1 MPDREIPYIPPEIM
15 DLLAKFRDGTITPSE
30 KEELLKWLNEKA
42 VKRGVLRAIADA
54 AGFDDREY
62 ARLSHA
68 LREWRR
74 ERQVEPEVKI
84 RKMKVDYL
92 TRWLK
97 ENWQEALEAVKRVC
111 VAYYAEMIDMGYYD
125 PDKGKVRFREFIE
138 DAIDFFVRNRDRLAE
153 LEEEVEDLRALAATL
168 RDMTE
173 PEMVKLMLMSLYH
186 KFMMK
191 VLELRALGI
200 PVPESLIEDYHRITD
215 EALKTLGV
223 VVPVERVEREG

>member
-1 MPDREIPYIPPEIM
+1 MPGRELPYIPPEVM

-30 KEELLKWLNEKA
+30 KEELMEWLNEKA

-54 AGFDDREY
+54 AGYDDREY
-62 ARLSHA
+62 TRLSYA
-68 LREWRR
+68 LRKWRR
-74 ERQVEPEVKI
+74 EKQVEPETKV

-92 TRWLK
+92 TRWLTQ
-97 ENWQEALEAVKRVC
+97 NWQEALEAVKRVC
-111 VAYYAEMIDMGYYD
+111 VAFWAEMIDMGYYD

-153 LEEEVEDLRALAATL
+153 LEEELEDMKALAATL
-168 RDMTE
+168 RDMAE
-173 PEMVKLMLMSLYH
+173 PETVKLMIMSLYY

-200 PVPESLIEDYHRITD
+200 PVPESLIDSFHRITD

-223 VVPVERVEREG
+223 VIPLRHEES